1 MFIYIFSSLY
11 KSGTFSGV
19 MSLCSVTITISS
31 TEVLLWEYLYI
42 LGFVFED
49 TMLEFMGYILLN

>member
-1 MFIYIFSSLY
+1 M
-11 KSGTFSGV
+11 FSGV
-19 MSLCSVTITISS
+19 MPLCSVTITISS

-49 TMLEFMGYILLN
+49 TVVEFMGYIFLN